1 MRPTA
6 EHLCAVYPIAHL
18 PGDGRASTGFPLP
31 LHAGCETIFRLN
43 TTDFNDMKPLKTV
56 PSIRAWVCLLAC
68 LISLGM
74 VQSAVADDWNLK
86 DKNGVRYRLSEQK
99 GKWVLV
105 NFWAPWC
112 PECIQ
117 EFPEL
122 IALQQQHQDVQVLGV
137 AVMYKNRKDVL
148 DMAAH
153 QALSYPIVLGNE
165 DTAADFGGL
174 LGLPTSFLYAPSG
187 KLVGR
192 HQGPLTRIE
201 VEQAIAQQPGA
212 AALFAP

>member
-1 MRPTA
+1 
-6 EHLCAVYPIAHL
+6 
-18 PGDGRASTGFPLP
+18 
-31 LHAGCETIFRLN
+31 
-43 TTDFNDMKPLKTV
+43 MKPLKTV

-153 QALSYPIVLGNE
+153 QSLSYPIVLGNE

-187 KLVGR
+187 ELVGR

-201 VEQAIAQQPGA
+201 VEQAIAQKPGT
-212 AALFAP
+212 AALFTP

>member
-1 MRPTA
+1 
-6 EHLCAVYPIAHL
+6 
-18 PGDGRASTGFPLP
+18 
-31 LHAGCETIFRLN
+31 
-43 TTDFNDMKPLKTV
+43 MKPLNAV
-56 PSIRAWVCLLAC
+56 SSIRTGVPLLAF
-68 LISLGM
+68 LVSLGL
-74 VQSAVADDWNLK
+74 VQSACADDWNLK
-86 DKNGVRYRLSEQK
+86 DKEGVRYKLSEQK

-122 IALQQQHQDVQVLGV
+122 VALQQQHQDVQVLGV

-148 DMAAH
+148 DMAARLS
-153 QALSYPIVLGNE
+153 LSYPIVLGNE

-192 HQGPLTRIE
+192 HQGPLTRNE
-201 VEQAIAQQPGA
+201 VEQAIAQKPEA
-212 AALFAP
+212 AALFTR